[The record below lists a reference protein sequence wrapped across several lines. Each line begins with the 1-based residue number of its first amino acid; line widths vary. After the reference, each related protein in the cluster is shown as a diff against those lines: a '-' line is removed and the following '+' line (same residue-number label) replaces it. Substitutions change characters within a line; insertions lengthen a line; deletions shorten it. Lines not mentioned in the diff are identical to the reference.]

1 MCNFRWP
8 LTGVAEPITA
18 RTVAIKATGAPVPAA
33 ATSANPSR
41 PGERKPELRANP
53 RQDMRELRRKVR
65 ELRQHVDTQ
74 IGNLRDRL
82 ERIEGRL
89 DELREFFFRSRGT
102 AA

>member
-1 MCNFRWP
+1 MQFRWP

-33 ATSANPSR
+33 ATSANPS
-41 PGERKPELRANP
+41 GQEKENLSFERT

-74 IGNLRDRL
+74 IGNLR
-82 ERIEGRL
+82 
-89 DELREFFFRSRGT
+89 T
-102 AA
+102 A